1 MYTFLVWLTNK
12 SAELEIYFLI
22 TAGMLLMVGKGRR
35 EGKAIGTNSSQL
47 SVCFLLGACG
57 RC

>member
-22 TAGMLLMVGKGRR
+22 TAGMLLMVGKGWR
-35 EGKAIGTNSSQL
+35 EGKAIGT
-47 SVCFLLGACG
+47 V
-57 RC
+57 